1 MSSEQFLC
9 ISYFDQIIGPNIFY
23 CNEDIKNQESED
35 FPNLQRILEFNEEE
49 GSFIFA
55 FRKYQTINRIFFI
68 NSQYARGGKEL
79 IMISYLVKSSYFRN
93 EISDVFK
100 YLQSKKPLLRE
111 FSQELSALEELPKV
125 LASEKGAHTEG
136 NLIELGTEKFQEAF
150 LSLFD
155 KYYKKII
162 PEHSYSVPIEFKGT
176 SKKKVF
182 IFGAHKSGK
191 KTLLKNIEAI
201 QFHKQK
207 NRNLPT
213 LIYEI
218 VIDNIKIM
226 TFNCTDKDIKC
237 EECPHFGNC
246 LENAQGFILVF
257 DASDKQSLIEAKK
270 KYQIIIN
277 KCQLYEKKTY
287 STPLLI
293 IGNKFT
299 YHEEVNEEIVRE
311 VFDLEAA
318 EECGIKFE
326 YFAVNIMKNDEKLM
340 NALRWLVRNML

>member
-23 CNEDIKNQESED
+23 CRERTEQKESDD

-68 NSQYARGGKEL
+68 NSPYARGGKEL

-100 YLQSKKPLLRE
+100 YLKSKRPLLRE
-111 FSQELSALEELPKV
+111 FSKALAQLEELPKV
-125 LASEKGAHTEG
+125 LASEKGGLTEG
-136 NLIELGTEKFQEAF
+136 NLVELGSEKFQEKF
-150 LSLFD
+150 LSTYD
-155 KYYKKII
+155 HYHKKII
-162 PEHSYSVPIEFKGT
+162 PEHTYEIPIKFKGT

-182 IFGAHKSGK
+182 IFGSHKSGK

-218 VIDNIKIM
+218 VIDNIEIM
-226 TFNCTDKDIKC
+226 TFNCTDKKMEC

-246 LENAQGFILVF
+246 LENAQGFILIF

-270 KYQIIIN
+270 KYQTIIS
-277 KCQLYEKKTY
+277 KC
-287 STPLLI
+287 
-293 IGNKFT
+293 
-299 YHEEVNEEIVRE
+299 
-311 VFDLEAA
+311 
-318 EECGIKFE
+318 
-326 YFAVNIMKNDEKLM
+326 KL
-340 NALRWLVRNML
+340 